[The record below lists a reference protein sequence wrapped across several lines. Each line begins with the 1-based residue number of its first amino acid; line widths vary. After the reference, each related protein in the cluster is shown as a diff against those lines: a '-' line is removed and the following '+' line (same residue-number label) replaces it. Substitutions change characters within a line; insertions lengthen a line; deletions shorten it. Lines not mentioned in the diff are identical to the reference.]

1 MEKDRNIFY
10 SSSEQIGEDITVLRD
25 FYSFLMNHDVYDMSA
40 PMERDISDSLGRTL
54 TILEGTKD
62 FLERMEDEIG
72 TAAK

>member
-1 MEKDRNIFY
+1 MEKNRNIFY
-10 SSSEQIGEDITVLRD
+10 SSSEQIGEDIVVLRD
-25 FYSFLMNHDVYDMSA
+25 FFSFLMNHDVYDMSA
-40 PMERDISDSLGRTL
+40 PMERDISDSLGRAL